1 MLQKGLVSVIIPTFN
16 RADVIEE
23 TVRSV
28 LAQTY
33 SFFEI
38 IIVDDGS
45 NDNTSEVVKCLND
58 SRIRYYFFENSGL
71 PAVSRNKGLRLANG
85 EFVAFLDSDD
95 LWLPEKLAKQVK
107 ILQEQKDVFLVYS
120 QCIVKQ
126 NERIIKISPLHP
138 KSGHIFCQLYL
149 AYNMIPCMAVIM
161 RNRGVDSPYFFDEN
175 PFLRAAEDY
184 DLWLTISRTEKIVGI
199 AEPLTVYCLHADN
212 ISQDFDKTIKQWKF
226 IINKFRP
233 FVPRHVLIRKLF
245 SFYIKKIIIDAQS
258 KLRSIIL
265 TLTKKNQ

>member
-23 TVRSV
+23 TIRSV
-28 LAQTY
+28 LDQTY

-38 IIVDDGS
+38 IVVDDGS
-45 NDNTSEVVKCLND
+45 QDNTAEVVKCLND
-58 SRIRYYFFENSGL
+58 SRIRYYAFENSGL
-71 PAVSRNKGLRLANG
+71 PAVSRNRGLRLANG

-95 LWLPEKLAKQVK
+95 LWLPEKLTKQVK
-107 ILQEQKDVFLVYS
+107 ILQDQKDIFLVYS

-138 KSGHIFCQLYL
+138 KSGYIFYHLYL
-149 AYNMIPCMAVIM
+149 AYNMIPCMAIIM
-161 RNRGVDSPYFFDEN
+161 RNRGVGSPYFFDEN

-199 AEPLTVYCLHADN
+199 AEPLTVYCLHTAN
-212 ISQDFDKTIKQWKF
+212 ISQDFNKTIKQWNF

-233 FVPRHVLIRKLF
+233 FVPMHVFIRKLL
-245 SFYIKKIIIDAQS
+245 SFY
-258 KLRSIIL
+258 
-265 TLTKKNQ
+265 TKKSCYVLRQWFDQLS